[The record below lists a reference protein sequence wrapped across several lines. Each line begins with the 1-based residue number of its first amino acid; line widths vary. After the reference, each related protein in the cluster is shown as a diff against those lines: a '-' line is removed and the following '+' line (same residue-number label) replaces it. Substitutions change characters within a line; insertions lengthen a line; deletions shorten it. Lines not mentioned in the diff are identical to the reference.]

1 MKNTIELCN
10 RDLKKSIFND
20 IMFFSL
26 AEGGA
31 MGEPGGVFFFDKKGQ
46 TYHFNYVFGDA
57 DMGKQLSVGK
67 QLSGTGGNSGRRAEN
82 KRIKKSCSG
91 SHLPDNNN
99 KKEQKN
105 LYRQHPAVVLFYFFQ
120 IQSLLRMK
128 FFFHSDFSSFHIW
141 SKYS

>member
-46 TYHFNYVFGDA
+46 TYHFNYLFGDA
-57 DMGKQLSVGK
+57 DMGKV
-67 QLSGTGGNSGRRAEN
+67 
-82 KRIKKSCSG
+82 
-91 SHLPDNNN
+91 
-99 KKEQKN
+99 
-105 LYRQHPAVVLFYFFQ
+105 
-120 IQSLLRMK
+120 
-128 FFFHSDFSSFHIW
+128 
-141 SKYS
+141 